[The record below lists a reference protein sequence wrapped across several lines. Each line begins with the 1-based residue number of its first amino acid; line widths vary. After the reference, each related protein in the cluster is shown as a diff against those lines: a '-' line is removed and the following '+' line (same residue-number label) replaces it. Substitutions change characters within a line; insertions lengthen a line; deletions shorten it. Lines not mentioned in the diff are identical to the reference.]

1 VVCIDGKVALPA
13 IVNSHFRVAA
23 LLRQYQK
30 SFKELWKGMP
40 EHERDKVTDLGEAVD
55 HAVVVMCL
63 PREWRRGLFEPLL
76 DIIRRKLLWKQSL
89 MPWRGENSITDLETE
104 LDEGKCALVSA
115 KDGSVT
121 RVAVVIA
128 LQVTRPGDEILL
140 EVAEIQGTDCT
151 LSARFPATKCRDREA
166 PAAAARR
173 RMNELGADV
182 RPALQSLELDGCAYV
197 VKQCSTSATYGL
209 KTMYHRNIFDVSQ
222 RTSTSGRS
230 PRLEPL
236 PEAGSLPRRFSQSL
250 SSIGFDRSNIS
261 KQGTGDDHF
270 EILKCYAPHL
280 APYFPDN
287 VHIMHKLSKNKAVIY
302 AWVHRDDVAKL
313 EEYSR
318 RTGS

>member
-1 VVCIDGKVALPA
+1 
-13 IVNSHFRVAA
+13 
-23 LLRQYQK
+23 
-30 SFKELWKGMP
+30 
-40 EHERDKVTDLGEAVD
+40 
-55 HAVVVMCL
+55 
-63 PREWRRGLFEPLL
+63 
-76 DIIRRKLLWKQSL
+76 

-128 LQVTRPGDEILL
+128 LQVTRPGDELLL
-140 EVAEIQGTDCT
+140 EVAEIQGSDCT
-151 LSARFPATKCRDREA
+151 LSVRFPATKCRDREA

-197 VKQCSTSATYGL
+197 VKQCSTSVTYGL

-222 RTSTSGRS
+222 RTSTPGRS

-236 PEAGSLPRRFSQSL
+236 PEAGSSPRCVSL
-250 SSIGFDRSNIS
+250 SSIGFDRTSTRCS
-261 KQGTGDDHF
+261 KQGTGDDQL

-313 EEYSR
+313 EDYSM